1 MITRRTPEDLLSFFE
16 KTLTAAA
23 IRQEPQRLY
32 DPVNYILSLGGK
44 RIRPVMLMMACEL
57 FGRKAEDAM
66 PAALGIEMFHN
77 FSLVH
82 DDIMDRAPVRR
93 GKPTVHEKWDAN
105 AAILSGDTMLV
116 LAYQHFLQLD
126 HSLAGDVLHVFS
138 QTAREVCEGQQ
149 YDMDFE
155 TDRKVSIDDY
165 LEMIRLKTAVLVA
178 ASYRIGAI
186 IAGAGVQSQQDIYDF
201 GLQSGMAFQ
210 LKDDLLDTYGD
221 EKKFGKR
228 PYGDIHTNKKTY
240 LYLKALELAD
250 TKQTEILMRYYSG
263 VNQDPDEKVKEVLNV
278 FNQLDISRQTEV
290 KIMEYYE
297 RALKSLNRMDA
308 DESGKNM
315 ILDFTER
322 LMDRNH

>member
-1 MITRRTPEDLLSFFE
+1 MMIRHTPEELLAIFE
-16 KTLTAAA
+16 DALNAAA

-57 FGRKAEDAM
+57 FGSKAEDAL

-93 GKPTVHEKWDAN
+93 GKSTVHEKWDAN

-126 HSLAGDVLHVFS
+126 ASVTDDVLHIFS

-155 TDRKVSIDDY
+155 TKSQVSIDDY
-165 LEMIRLKTAVLVA
+165 LEMIRLKTAVLIA

-186 IAGAGVQSQQDIYDF
+186 IAGAGIQNQHAVYDF
-201 GLQSGMAFQ
+201 GLQAGMAFQ
-210 LKDDLLDTYGD
+210 LRDDLLDTYGD
-221 EKKFGKR
+221 ERQFGKR

-250 TKQTEILMRYYSG
+250 EKQEEILVRYYSA
-263 VNQDPDEKVKEVLNV
+263 DDHHPDEKVKQVLHV
-278 FNQLDISRQTEV
+278 FNELDINSHTEK
-290 KIMEYYE
+290 KIIEYYE
-297 RALKSLNRMDA
+297 KALKSLGRLEA
-308 DESGKNM
+308 DESGKKM
-315 ILDFTER
+315 ILDFSER